1 MRAQPVYILVMGSD
15 LAGRAPSLAPL
26 LWAWEKGLGSFHSCS
41 RCCTELMEGLP
52 GSLLPLRLF
61 SYSAKPP
68 FHSPLKTHL
77 IVPAWFALK
86 CRSRPSPGAAARPAS
101 CAAGQPCVCVHT
113 RVRARLG
120 VCVCV
125 CVCVHGRAR
134 RSAAH
139 AGFLPHRRWG
149 GEKPAEPK
157 GAFPIPG
164 SERLR
169 CPQPFLSFIW
179 MLF

>member
-1 MRAQPVYILVMGSD
+1 VYILVMGSD

-125 CVCVHGRAR
+125 CVCVCARPCPALCSSRGISSPQKMGR
-134 RSAAH
+134 
-139 AGFLPHRRWG
+139 
-149 GEKPAEPK
+149 
-157 GAFPIPG
+157 
-164 SERLR
+164 
-169 CPQPFLSFIW
+169 
-179 MLF
+179 